1 MPHESRPKHDHLSSS
16 QASPSGAQADDN
28 AVSAGAVSGL
38 RANTAEAHAAAPARK
53 SLGLMIGLSAG
64 HGIKHFGQGALLLI
78 SPHIR
83 EAMSLSEVAF
93 GGIATSQSAASGVA
107 NVPAGILSDVYRR
120 RVAWL
125 LTISMLLVGTG
136 YLVVGI
142 SPWYWLILMAV
153 MIIGFGTSLWHAPA
167 FGTLA
172 ANYPERRGMA
182 MSAHLTGAQIG
193 NTLSPIIIGLLLSGF
208 TIGFLSVSWEGMHW
222 RVVSVL
228 LFIPAALTAV
238 AVFTRVKTAGK
249 EADRNMT
256 RAEYMASV
264 KRLVT
269 NVGVLG
275 MVVLGAFR
283 GAVHTAFQAFLVLY
297 MTEELEYTSFV
308 VGLHVALI
316 TMAGIVSTPLMG
328 IVSDKIGRKPVI
340 ATAMSLMAVL
350 IFFFLR
356 FNTGAPMT
364 VLIGFLGL
372 FFFSVMP
379 IIQAAAMDQIDRGSE
394 GSGTALMFSGG
405 ALIGSTSPIVAG
417 VIYHSH
423 GFTGVVWMA
432 GCIAS
437 VGAVLAIVLPM
448 KRKVAA

>member
-1 MPHESRPKHDHLSSS
+1 MNLAKIKTP
-16 QASPSGAQADDN
+16 
-28 AVSAGAVSGL
+28 
-38 RANTAEAHAAAPARK
+38 AEKK

-83 EAMSLSEVAF
+83 EAMALSEVAF

-136 YLVVGI
+136 YLIVGI
-142 SPWYWLILMAV
+142 SQWYWLVIMAV
-153 MIIGFGTSLWHAPA
+153 SIIGFGTSLWHAPA

-172 ANYPERRGMA
+172 ANYPERRGVA

-193 NTLSPIIIGLLLSGF
+193 NTLSPIIIGMMLSGF
-208 TIGFLSVSWEGMHW
+208 TIGFLSLQWDGMHW
-222 RVVSVL
+222 RLVSAL
-228 LFIPAALTAV
+228 LFIPAALTAL
-238 AVFTRVKTAGK
+238 AVILRVKTAGQ
-249 EADRNMT
+249 EATRNMT

-269 NVGVLG
+269 NTGVLG

-297 MTEELEYTSFV
+297 MTEELEYSAFV

-316 TMAGIVSTPLMG
+316 TMAGIASTPVMG
-328 IVSDKIGRKPVI
+328 IISDRVGRKPVI

-350 IFFFLR
+350 IFFFLEYD
-356 FNTGAPMT
+356 TGAPMT

-379 IIQAAAMDQIDRGSE
+379 IIQAAAMDQIDKGSE
-394 GSGTALMFSGG
+394 GSGTALMFAGG
-405 ALIGSTSPIVAG
+405 AVIGSVSPVVAG
-417 VIYHSH
+417 VIYASH
-423 GFTGVVWMA
+423 GFTGVVWFA
-432 GCIAS
+432 GSIAA
-437 VGAVLAIVLPM
+437 VGAVLAVVLPT
-448 KRKVAA
+448 KRKTA